1 MSPKKTMLVAA
12 LSVLALCSCGT
23 PQTKANF
30 PTPPELLM
38 RQPADLKD
46 TKLKD
51 SPVLSDVEAQH
62 VRETTLFREVREQ
75 LVGLQNWV
83 RKMQSVDAK

>member
-1 MSPKKTMLVAA
+1 
-12 LSVLALCSCGT
+12 
-23 PQTKANF
+23 
-30 PTPPELLM
+30 M

>member
-1 MSPKKTMLVAA
+1 MSLKKTTLAAA

-23 PQTKANF
+23 QQTKASF
-30 PTPPELLM
+30 PQPPEILM

-51 SPVLSDVEAQH
+51 NPVLSDVEAQH
-62 VRETTLFREVREQ
+62 IRETTLFREVREQ
-75 LVGLQNWV
+75 VIGLQAWIL
-83 RKMQSVDAK
+83 KMQSVDAK